1 MSKIVHTVKSIL
13 SNVTADE
20 KSGNWLPQLGRN
32 GSFNPDGIL
41 MPVVVKKR

>member
-41 MPVVVKKR
+41 PVVVKKR